1 MDHAIELNPLTCICL
16 VCVTGKL
23 NVLSIQHNRR
33 LLRSGK
39 SRNNSNSTVVV
50 EEFEERNEGRKQ
62 HRPSKTQTTPARPC
76 NTSSDDNNE
85 VADEMLADGK
95 VLVYAH

>member
-1 MDHAIELNPLTCICL
+1 MYTCICF
-16 VCVTGKL
+16 VCLTGKL
-23 NVLSIQHNRR
+23 NISSIRHNRR
-33 LLRSGK
+33 LLSSGK
-39 SRNNSNSTVVV
+39 SRNKKNSTVVV

-62 HRPSKTQTTPARPC
+62 HRPSKTQTALARPC